1 MISNVIRNV
10 RGRLDRCQFQDEP
23 SLRAL
28 NTWDKAVHK
37 IIQPEK
43 RVVYV
48 GQRAGVVTQK

>member
-10 RGRLDRCQFQDEP
+10 RGRLDRCQFQDKP

-28 NTWDKAVHK
+28 NTWDKGVHK

-43 RVVYV
+43 EVYV

>member
-1 MISNVIRNV
+1 MISNVIRNA
-10 RGRLDRCQFQDEP
+10 RRQLDRCQFQEEP

-28 NTWDKAVHK
+28 NTWDKGVHK

-48 GQRAGVVTQK
+48 GQRAGMVTQK